1 MKKAVS
7 IMAVTALVF
16 GIGITTS
23 FAQGRQGGMRGGPG
37 GGPGGMFGRQSAA
50 DTVCNLLVLNAE
62 RGEKVE
68 KALSAL
74 QEKFAE
80 SMRESFESMRDMSR
94 EERREAMQKVR
105 EEQSEEQAKALKEI
119 LSEKE
124 LKAIKPFLSAFGI
137 RSTAE
142 LRTLRL
148 LDLKDE
154 QRAKLQEI
162 ALAYGT
168 GMQEIQPA
176 RGAGRG
182 QGGPGGPPEGFEE
195 MQKKMETLGAKFQEQ
210 SNEVLTSEQQEAW
223 KAKAEEEQAKMDEE
237 REQMRQRFQGG
248 GGPGGQGQGG
258 QGQGRRGQRQ

>member
-154 QRAKLQEI
+154 QHTPNCRKSLSRMEQACRKFNPRVE
-162 ALAYGT
+162 
-168 GMQEIQPA
+168 PA
-176 RGAGRG
+176 
-182 QGGPGGPPEGFEE
+182 
-195 MQKKMETLGAKFQEQ
+195 
-210 SNEVLTSEQQEAW
+210 V
-223 KAKAEEEQAKMDEE
+223 AKAAPVDHRKASKKCKRKWKRSEPNSKSSLTKS
-237 REQMRQRFQGG
+237 
-248 GGPGGQGQGG
+248 
-258 QGQGRRGQRQ
+258 